1 MKKVESLC
9 SHFYQVSGNFYSI
22 SPPTRIV
29 NSIILIIVH
38 SNEKLL
44 STVLTKM
51 DPEHR
56 QSLQH
61 ASVSSIVPGQVE
73 TSRYEVLVP
82 LEDGTARLWRKVITN
97 TYSDVVTEPR

>member
-1 MKKVESLC
+1 
-9 SHFYQVSGNFYSI
+9 
-22 SPPTRIV
+22 
-29 NSIILIIVH
+29 
-38 SNEKLL
+38 
-44 STVLTKM
+44 M